1 MTMDNVNVV
10 DGTTESNR
18 FSESYNMQTMKWF
31 KRFELYLA
39 YYRIITTNKWHCQTP
54 QCIQLELDC
63 QTIQLAKSTHKSKAN
78 PTGKVNTSKWVKPK
92 PPPAP
97 KTKLKTVQKPP
108 PAPTKSNDDYKKQS
122 TCKSPVY
129 DGNDVSNPSF
139 GLSAESK
146 AKQASKY
153 M

>member
-1 MTMDNVNVV
+1 
-10 DGTTESNR
+10 
-18 FSESYNMQTMKWF
+18 MKRQVSI
-31 KRFELYLA
+31 K
-39 YYRIITTNKWHCQTP
+39 T
-54 QCIQLELDC
+54 
-63 QTIQLAKSTHKSKAN
+63 
-78 PTGKVNTSKWVKPK
+78 KPK

-97 KTKLKTVQKPP
+97 KTKPKTVHKPP

-122 TCKSPVY
+122 TGKSPVY

-153 M
+153 NLDMERQVVEWVNRCVNQQMQVQGGGAGNFKSSLKDV